1 MPFLRVRDRKISY
14 RSDGGGKNIVFIHG
28 SGESKNSWIA
38 QTELKDT
45 FRIISFD
52 LTGHGESSKS
62 VPTMDIYIEDLN
74 AIIEEI
80 CDSKPSIA
88 GHSLG
93 GAIAQRYA
101 LEDGETIEKLIL
113 VSTGARL
120 RVAPIIFD
128 MIENNFDGVP
138 DMMEEM
144 IFVEKPPRPTISK
157 IKEEIRECGRE
168 ILNRDFEIC
177 NKFDLMGEVD
187 KINNE
192 TLVICGSEDVLT
204 PKKYSTYL
212 GKHIK
217 NSSLSIIAG
226 AGHMVMLEK
235 PDEFNALV
243 ERFLGG
249 E

>member
-1 MPFLRVRDRKISY
+1 MPFLWVRDRKISY
-14 RSDGGGKNIVFIHG
+14 RSDGEGKNIVFIHG

-128 MIENNFDGVP
+128 MIENNFAGVP
-138 DMMEEM
+138 DMM
-144 IFVEKPPRPTISK
+144 
-157 IKEEIRECGRE
+157 
-168 ILNRDFEIC
+168 
-177 NKFDLMGEVD
+177 
-187 KINNE
+187 
-192 TLVICGSEDVLT
+192 
-204 PKKYSTYL
+204 
-212 GKHIK
+212 
-217 NSSLSIIAG
+217 
-226 AGHMVMLEK
+226 
-235 PDEFNALV
+235 
-243 ERFLGG
+243 
-249 E
+249 